1 MKKTVYYQL
10 NFRLESPLAIGS
22 GEGESTD
29 KDIIV
34 DKYGQPFIPGTSIAG
49 VLRSCFCEN
58 DKKNLFGN
66 VKINTKTDDREFRDE
81 AIESAIKV
89 YDATLRTDAS
99 NYQSAYGSFFVT
111 QRDCV
116 ALEDKVSAEGAKFD
130 FQAVETGAE
139 FIGFLELT
147 GDNDAAQTAF
157 EGKIESALARFNT
170 GELRLG
176 TKTTRGYGQV
186 SLTVKKKYFVIAE
199 KPEKQGQETQAT
211 EQTGWLSDWL
221 DFDMFNDAHWEKADT
236 LTLSEDHKE
245 SHIVIRLRNRAGIS
259 IREYLTEV
267 STKEETMPDYIQLS
281 LHDAEKTPVI
291 PGSSWAGAF
300 RERFTSFTDIE
311 ARRNLFGYVDQK
323 KKDDDT
329 PIARKSKITFSESRL
344 TGGQWKKL
352 TRNSLDRFSSA
363 TKDGNLYTEQTYYGG
378 QTELEI
384 TVDSELLKEYISPLS
399 CVLKD
404 LHFGYLAVGG
414 LTAVGRGLFEIQKIT
429 MDGIDVTGK
438 ITSPDIV
445 LTEKDIVS
453 AKGGEEHHAE

>member
-49 VLRSCFCEN
+49 VLRSCFCED

-66 VKINTKTDDREFRDE
+66 VKINTKTDDMEFRDE

-99 NYQSAYGSFFVT
+99 NCQSAYGSFFVT

-157 EGKIESALARFNT
+157 ESKIESALARFNT

-176 TKTTRGYGQV
+176 AKTTRGYGQV
-186 SLTVKKKYFVIAE
+186 SLTVKKKCFVFPD
-199 KPEKQGQETQAT
+199 KLT
-211 EQTGWLSDWL
+211 DWL

-236 LTLSEDHKE
+236 LTLSEDHKD

-259 IREYLTEV
+259 IREYSTEV
-267 STKEETMPDYIQLS
+267 STKEEISTTR
-281 LHDAEKTPVI
+281 KK
-291 PGSSWAGAF
+291 
-300 RERFTSFTDIE
+300 
-311 ARRNLFGYVDQK
+311 RR
-323 KKDDDT
+323 
-329 PIARKSKITFSESRL
+329 
-344 TGGQWKKL
+344 
-352 TRNSLDRFSSA
+352 
-363 TKDGNLYTEQTYYGG
+363 
-378 QTELEI
+378 
-384 TVDSELLKEYISPLS
+384 
-399 CVLKD
+399 
-404 LHFGYLAVGG
+404 
-414 LTAVGRGLFEIQKIT
+414 
-429 MDGIDVTGK
+429 
-438 ITSPDIV
+438 
-445 LTEKDIVS
+445 
-453 AKGGEEHHAE
+453 

>member
-49 VLRSCFCEN
+49 VLRSCFKD
-58 DKKNLFGN
+58 DKKDRTFLFGD
-66 VKINTKTDDREFRDE
+66 VVINTSTDDKDIQDE
-81 AIESAIKV
+81 ATESALKI
-89 YDATLRTDAS
+89 YDATLRTDTS
-99 NYQSAYGSFFVT
+99 NCQSAYGSFFVT

-116 ALEDKVSAEGAKFD
+116 VLEDKVSAEGAKFD

-139 FIGFLELT
+139 FIGFLEFT
-147 GDNDAAQTAF
+147 GENDATQIAF
-157 EGKIESALARFNT
+157 ESKIESALARFNT

-176 TKTTRGYGQV
+176 AKTTRGYGQV
-186 SLTVKKKYFVIAE
+186 SLTVKKKSFVFPD
-199 KPEKQGQETQAT
+199 KLT
-211 EQTGWLSDWL
+211 DWL
-221 DFDMFNDAHWEKADT
+221 DFDMFNDAHWSEADK
-236 LTLSEDHKE
+236 LTLSEDHKK
-245 SHIVIRLRNRAGIS
+245 SHIVIRLRNKAGIS
-259 IREYLTEV
+259 IREYSTEV
-267 STKEETMPDYIQLS
+267 STKEETMPDYMQLS
-281 LHDAEKTPVI
+281 LHDKEKTPVI

-300 RERFTSFTDIE
+300 RERFTAFTDIE
-311 ARRNLFGYVDQK
+311 ARRNLFGYVDK
-323 KKDDDT
+323 KLDEDDDDDT
-329 PIARKSKITFSESRL
+329 PSARKSRITFSESRL
-344 TGGQWKKL
+344 SGGQWKKL

-378 QTELEI
+378 ETELEI
-384 TVDSELLKEYISPLS
+384 TVDSKLLKTYLSPLS

-414 LTAVGRGLFEIQKIT
+414 LTAVGRGLFEIKNIT
-429 MDGIDVTGK
+429 VDGIDVTGK
-438 ITSPDIV
+438 ITSPDTV

-453 AKGGEEHHAE
+453 VEAASTAKGGEEHHAE